1 MFNKIVNIFLTFLV
15 FVYIIFE
22 ELIWDRLAKPVFSY
36 ISNLELFRDLEPKIM
51 ALNSYLVLFIF
62 LIPFII
68 VELLGIYAGI
78 LFISGNILL
87 GLLVY
92 VLKIPIAVVIFW
104 FFNITK
110 DVLLQFR
117 WLNFI
122 YKNLILIIEK
132 IKHCRI
138 YVMIQD
144 KTSIVKD
151 EIKKI
156 FFTSKIDF
164 KEKVIEIYKLL
175 KDKFNKK
182 S

>member
-22 ELIWDRLAKPVFSY
+22 ELIWDRLAKPIFSY

-51 ALNSYLVLFIF
+51 ALNSYLILFIF

-68 VELLGIYAGI
+68 VELLGVYAGI

>member
-1 MFNKIVNIFLTFLV
+1 MFSKIVNIFLTFLV

-22 ELIWDRLAKPVFSY
+22 ELIWDRLSKPIFSY

-51 ALNSYLVLFIF
+51 ALNSYLILFIF

>member
-1 MFNKIVNIFLTFLV
+1 MYQKIVNIFLTILV
-15 FVYIIFE
+15 FIYIIFE
-22 ELIWDRLAKPVFSY
+22 ELIWDRLAKPIFSY
-36 ISNLELFRDLEPKIM
+36 ISDLELFRDLEPKIL
-51 ALNSYLVLFIF
+51 ALNSYLILFIF

-78 LFISGNILL
+78 LFVSGNILL
-87 GLLVY
+87 GI
-92 VLKIPIAVVIFW
+92 VLYLSKIPVAVVIFW

-110 DVLLQFR
+110 DILLQFR

-122 YKNLILIIEK
+122 YKNLILIIDK
-132 IKHCRI
+132 IKHSKI
-138 YVMIQD
+138 YLMIQN
-144 KTSIVKD
+144 KTSLIKY

-156 FFTSKIDF
+156 FFTSKSDF
-164 KEKVIEIYKLL
+164 KQEIVEIYKFL

>member
-51 ALNSYLVLFIF
+51 ALNSYLILFIF

>member
-1 MFNKIVNIFLTFLV
+1 MYQKIVNIFLTILV
-15 FVYIIFE
+15 FIYIIFE
-22 ELIWDRLAKPVFSY
+22 ELIWDRLAKPIFSY
-36 ISNLELFRDLEPKIM
+36 ISNLELFRDLEPKILT
-51 ALNSYLVLFIF
+51 LNSYLILFIF

-78 LFISGNILL
+78 LFVSGNILL
-87 GLLVY
+87 GI
-92 VLKIPIAVVIFW
+92 VLYLSKIPVAVVIFW

-110 DVLLQFR
+110 DILLQFR

-122 YKNLILIIEK
+122 YKNLILIIDK
-132 IKHCRI
+132 IKHSKI
-138 YVMIQD
+138 YLMIQN
-144 KTSIVKD
+144 KTSMIKD

-156 FFTSKIDF
+156 FFTSKTDF
-164 KEKVIEIYKLL
+164 KQEIVEIYKFL

>member
-1 MFNKIVNIFLTFLV
+1 MYQKIVNIFLTILV
-15 FVYIIFE
+15 FIYIIFE
-22 ELIWDRLAKPVFSY
+22 ELIWDRLAKPIFSY
-36 ISNLELFRDLEPKIM
+36 ISNLELFRDLEPKILT
-51 ALNSYLVLFIF
+51 LNSYLILFIF

-78 LFISGNILL
+78 LFVSGNILL
-87 GLLVY
+87 GI
-92 VLKIPIAVVIFW
+92 VLYLSKIPVAVVIFW

-122 YKNLILIIEK
+122 YKNLVLIIDK
-132 IKHCRI
+132 IKHSKI
-138 YVMIQD
+138 YLMIQN
-144 KTSIVKD
+144 KTSLIKY

-156 FFTSKIDF
+156 FFTSKTDF
-164 KEKVIEIYKLL
+164 KQEIVEIYKFL

>member
-1 MFNKIVNIFLTFLV
+1 MYQKIVNIFLTILV
-15 FVYIIFE
+15 FIYIIFE
-22 ELIWDRLAKPVFSY
+22 ELIWDRLAKPIFSY
-36 ISNLELFRDLEPKIM
+36 ISDLELFKDLEPKIL
-51 ALNSYLVLFIF
+51 ALNSYLILFIF

-78 LFISGNILL
+78 LFVSGNILL
-87 GLLVY
+87 GI
-92 VLKIPIAVVIFW
+92 VLYLSKIPVAVVIFW

-110 DVLLQFR
+110 DILLQFR

-122 YKNLILIIEK
+122 YKNLILIIDK
-132 IKHCRI
+132 IKHSKI

-144 KTSIVKD
+144 KTSMIKD

-156 FFTSKIDF
+156 FFTSKTDF
-164 KEKVIEIYKLL
+164 KQEIVEIYKFL

>member
-22 ELIWDRLAKPVFSY
+22 ELIWDRLSKPIFSY

-51 ALNSYLVLFIF
+51 ALNSYLILFIF

>member
-1 MFNKIVNIFLTFLV
+1 MYQKIVNIFLTILV
-15 FVYIIFE
+15 FIYIIFE
-22 ELIWDRLAKPVFSY
+22 ELIWDRLAKPIFSY
-36 ISNLELFRDLEPKIM
+36 ISDLELFRDLEPKIL
-51 ALNSYLVLFIF
+51 ALNSYLILFIF

-78 LFISGNILL
+78 LFVSGNILL
-87 GLLVY
+87 GI
-92 VLKIPIAVVIFW
+92 VLYLSKIPVAVVIFW

-110 DVLLQFR
+110 DILLQFR

-122 YKNLILIIEK
+122 YKNLILIIDK
-132 IKHCRI
+132 IKHSKI
-138 YVMIQD
+138 YLMIQN
-144 KTSIVKD
+144 KTSMIKD

-156 FFTSKIDF
+156 FFTSKTDF
-164 KEKVIEIYKLL
+164 KQEIVEIYKFL

>member
-22 ELIWDRLAKPVFSY
+22 ELIWDRLAKPIFSY

>member
-92 VLKIPIAVVIFW
+92 LLKIPIAVVIFW